1 MQTILGAGGAIGTSL
16 ARELP
21 HYTSKIRLVSRNPE
35 KVNDSDEL
43 LAADLTDARMVHQAI
58 EGSEI
63 VYLTVGFQYDT
74 KIWREHWPRLM
85 SSVLD
90 ACQKY
95 GAKLVFFDNVYMYD
109 RDHISHMTEDT
120 PIRPTSQKGEV
131 RALISNML
139 LDAVKTGSLTALI
152 ARGADFTG
160 AQNSVL
166 TELAV
171 KNLMKGK
178 KAIWFASIDKI
189 HNFTYT
195 PDAGK
200 AVALLGNTPDAYN
213 QVWHVPSNP
222 EKYTARKWIDLYAR
236 ELEITARHSVM
247 PLWMMG
253 LVGIFMP
260 IIREFR
266 EMAYQYNRDYYFDS
280 SKFERRFGLKATPAE
295 TVVKESL
302 EALKNEK

>member
-74 KIWREHWPRLM
+74 KIWKEHWPRLM

-280 SKFERRFGLKATPAE
+280 SKFERRFGLKGTPAE